1 MTLNRINFIL
11 KKVRDNDVLY
21 VRSPYFYLE
30 DNMKKIALIAGAVVA
45 VLALTG
51 CSKKQEAAKKGEF
64 TVEAGKLKVAM
75 EIGYP
80 PFEYFAEDGKTPT
93 GFDVELGKAVSERLG
108 LSVEF
113 VDTAWDGILAGLDTD
128 RYDCIMSAMTITDE
142 RKANYDFSTPYIGNG
157 QAIILT
163 KDSKLSIAA
172 PEDLKGLKVGY
183 QAETTSDFYL
193 EKYAAAHGFTY
204 VQNEYDKV
212 MNAYKDL
219 EFGRIDAVISDSLV
233 AVSYL
238 GKPDI
243 VFKQVW
249 AGTPDDYFGVCVK
262 KGNKALLD
270 KINSAIADMK
280 ADGTM
285 TRIYM
290 KIFNVDL
297 SDSIKDVQ

>member
-1 MTLNRINFIL
+1 
-11 KKVRDNDVLY
+11 
-21 VRSPYFYLE
+21 
-30 DNMKKIALIAGAVVA
+30 
-45 VLALTG
+45 
-51 CSKKQEAAKKGEF
+51 
-64 TVEAGKLKVAM
+64 
-75 EIGYP
+75 
-80 PFEYFAEDGKTPT
+80 
-93 GFDVELGKAVSERLG
+93 
-108 LSVEF
+108 
-113 VDTAWDGILAGLDTD
+113 
-128 RYDCIMSAMTITDE
+128 
-142 RKANYDFSTPYIGNG
+142 
-157 QAIILT
+157 
-163 KDSKLSIAA
+163 
-172 PEDLKGLKVGY
+172 
-183 QAETTSDFYL
+183 
-193 EKYAAAHGFTY
+193 
-204 VQNEYDKV
+204 

-238 GKPDI
+238 GKPDT